1 MAASGKVKIL
11 VVDDDDAIRNVI
23 YIYLRNAG
31 FDVVQAEDGFQALDL
46 MGREDIALIIL
57 DIMMPRMDGMTFCQK
72 VRQQYN
78 VPIIMLSAKTE
89 DMDKIQG
96 LTLGADDYVT
106 KPFNPLELVAR
117 VNANLRRVGMND
129 PAGTAQDTAAV
140 KSAYCVR
147 DLEIQP
153 AAHQVFVHGEPVRLT
168 PKEFAILALLARH
181 PGRVYSLEQ
190 IYEAVW
196 QEPVMDSE
204 NTVMVHIRNLREK
217 IEENPRR
224 PEYLKNVWGVG
235 YKVE

>member
-1 MAASGKVKIL
+1 MASMGKAKIL

-117 VNANLRRVGMND
+117 VNANLRR
-129 PAGTAQDTAAV
+129 A
-140 KSAYCVR
+140 
-147 DLEIQP
+147 
-153 AAHQVFVHGEPVRLT
+153 
-168 PKEFAILALLARH
+168 
-181 PGRVYSLEQ
+181 
-190 IYEAVW
+190 
-196 QEPVMDSE
+196 
-204 NTVMVHIRNLREK
+204 
-217 IEENPRR
+217 
-224 PEYLKNVWGVG
+224 
-235 YKVE
+235 

>member
-1 MAASGKVKIL
+1 
-11 VVDDDDAIRNVI
+11 
-23 YIYLRNAG
+23 
-31 FDVVQAEDGFQALDL
+31 
-46 MGREDIALIIL
+46 
-57 DIMMPRMDGMTFCQK
+57 
-72 VRQQYN
+72 
-78 VPIIMLSAKTE
+78 
-89 DMDKIQG
+89 
-96 LTLGADDYVT
+96 
-106 KPFNPLELVAR
+106 
-117 VNANLRRVGMND
+117 MNE
-129 PAGTAQDTAAV
+129 PAGAPQEAAAV

>member
-1 MAASGKVKIL
+1 MAALGKIKIL

-31 FDVVQAEDGFQALDL
+31 FEVLQAEDGFQALEV
-46 MGREDIALIIL
+46 MNREDVALIVL
-57 DIMMPRMDGMTFCQK
+57 DIMMPRMDGLTFCQK
-72 VRQQYN
+72 IRQQYN

-117 VNANLRRVGMND
+117 VQANLRRVGMNE
-129 PAGTAQDTAAV
+129 TAEPTPQVAAAATV
-140 KSAYCVR
+140 YTIR
-147 DLEIQP
+147 DLSLHLDT
-153 AAHQVFVHGEPVRLT
+153 HQVLLREQPVRLT
-168 PKEFAILALLARH
+168 PKEFAILALLIRH

-224 PEYLKNVWGVG
+224 PEYVKNVWGVG